1 MKSSTGGE
9 WDGLARPPSTFINL
23 DLGAFCCIITVR
35 RQRLDI
41 GPRDS
46 WRFTGVYPP
55 VGSSQRV
62 AEEWSES
69 RISRSPNK

>member
-1 MKSSTGGE
+1 M
-9 WDGLARPPSTFINL
+9 GLDLACPPSTFINL
-23 DLGAFCCIITVR
+23 DLGAFCCIIKVR

-46 WRFTGVYPP
+46 WRFAGVYPP

-62 AEEWSES
+62 AEEWSWGES